1 MSGLQKGV
9 KVKAIAPGYIA
20 TDNTKALREDEGR
33 NESILARIP
42 QNRWGNPEDF
52 KGPVVFLASE
62 AASYMNGTIITVD
75 GRWIGR

>member
-42 QNRWGNPEDF
+42 
-52 KGPVVFLASE
+52 
-62 AASYMNGTIITVD
+62 
-75 GRWIGR
+75 